1 MKAEQRQLNSRVLQC
16 SSKARL
22 IMRQK
27 TKPAQP
33 QNTVHKD
40 MARDQLARGFTPEAV
55 NRLRQLLEQNKLARE
70 GHE

>member
-1 MKAEQRQLNSRVLQC
+1 
-16 SSKARL
+16 
-22 IMRQK
+22 MRQK

-55 NRLRQLLEQNKLARE
+55 NRLRQLLEQNKRARE